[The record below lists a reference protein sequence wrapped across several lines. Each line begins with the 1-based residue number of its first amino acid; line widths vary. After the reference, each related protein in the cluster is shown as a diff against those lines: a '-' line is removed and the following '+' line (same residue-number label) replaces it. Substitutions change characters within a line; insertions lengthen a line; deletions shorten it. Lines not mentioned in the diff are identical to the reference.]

1 MRKTTKIGGGI
12 KAAVLLFAVIML
24 LGINAVRV
32 FADFTPWNV
41 SISEDGILSWGKY
54 TGSYRATLIY
64 IVPDGE
70 SFNYQNVAAD
80 IMDSTQTTFDIKNYL
95 HSKAKPSGTY
105 KICFEITDGGG
116 SPVIHETEG
125 LTYNYV
131 STISDLPKPTNVNI
145 SSNGI
150 LSFDNVLDKDE
161 YYKYNEDNSDNIC
174 YHTTVHSVNKDGKDE
189 IVSYNDIYA
198 KKFKG
203 QSTVSIDYSKWALF
217 DSDQS
222 YYFTVKSDFNSIDGY
237 AYVPSAVCKTNKVQ
251 GWVEY
256 GGDIGEIRQNNEL
269 GCMFIP
275 NYPGASAYSIN
286 VYSDGSIAYSGW
298 LDVTSTDTSNY
309 TTFEIESVL
318 EKKKLPLTG
327 EYEVWITAYGKLYGT
342 SGEQMALSYP
352 AKCIYTFSDVLMFTQ
367 QPQSKVITENDLNK
381 DINITA
387 SAQAAVSYSWEVVI
401 KGERKTWAQAKVQG
415 LALKSTSDDKT
426 ITVQVTGT
434 DVDRY
439 LLICT
444 AKDSAGNT
452 VTSDTAT
459 VSLLRIDSQTEG
471 TVTADSGETILF
483 NVSANLGANY
493 EWCIAKQSDG
503 QQLDWGS
510 SFGVD
515 DSDVHR
521 SVLEL
526 TVDSA
531 YYKTCVWCKVTRD
544 GATITSKP
552 VNIELKSSDMVEIE
566 KGLEDV
572 SVLKGGTATFTVDA
586 KFAERYE
593 WTVNRL
599 DIGYLERQGLF
610 RAYYPNEYTLVLTDI
625 DKAMNG
631 AVIEVSCY
639 HDMDDDEIYSPSDA
653 ILNVSGSIGLGNGNN
668 VIRRTVY
675 YGDKITVYFDDL
687 DQWKGVSY
695 DVKYTTPSGN
705 EKTWS
710 QRSDDE
716 NWLTLNPKYEPYKT
730 MLQAG
735 NTLEIRADGKDY
747 NGVQAS
753 TDTVILTVVYKKGDM
768 DLNGTIDQADAA
780 LYLKYLS
787 GTETFSTTQLEIADV
802 NYDGYKDMRDVIAIM
817 QIADKA

>member
-1 MRKTTKIGGGI
+1 MSKTTKTRMCIRT
-12 KAAVLLFAVIML
+12 AVLLFAVIML

-41 SISEDGILSWGKY
+41 SISEDGILRWDKY

-80 IMDSTQTTFDIKNYL
+80 IMDTTQTTFDIKNYL
-95 HSKAKPSGTY
+95 HSNAKPSGTY

-116 SPVIHETEG
+116 TPVIHEEG

-131 STISDLPKPTNVNI
+131 SDISDLPKPTNVNI
-145 SSNGI
+145 SNDGI

-174 YHTTVHSVNKDGKDE
+174 YHISVHSVNKDGKDE
-189 IVSYNDIYA
+189 IVSYSDIYA
-198 KKFKG
+198 RKFKG
-203 QSTVSIDYSKWALF
+203 ESTVSIDYSKWALF

-222 YYFTVKSDFNSIDGY
+222 YYFTVKSDFHSIDGY
-237 AYVPSAVCKTNKVQ
+237 AYVPSAVCKTNEVQ

-256 GGDIGEIRQNNEL
+256 YGDIGEIIQNNKL

-275 NYPGASAYSIN
+275 NYPGASKYSIN
-286 VYSDGSIAYSGW
+286 VYSDGSIAYSDW

-327 EYEVWITAYGKLYGT
+327 EYEVWITAYGKSYGT
-342 SGEQMALSYP
+342 SGEQMVLSNA

-387 SAQAAVSYSWEVVI
+387 SAQAAVSYSWEVFI
-401 KGERKTWAQAKVQG
+401 KGEKKTWAQAKVQG
-415 LALKSTSDDKT
+415 LELKSTADDKT

-434 DVDRY
+434 NVDY
-439 LLICT
+439 YELICT

-452 VTSDTAT
+452 ITSDTAR

-471 TVTADSGETILF
+471 TVTANSGEKISLY
-483 NVSANLGANY
+483 AGANIGAKY

-515 DSDVHR
+515 DSDVHKP
-521 SVLEL
+521 VLEL

-531 YYKTCVWCKVTRD
+531 YYKTCVWCKVTSG
-544 GATITSKP
+544 GAAITSKP
-552 VNIELKSSDMVEIE
+552 VNIELTSSDMVEIE

-593 WTVNRL
+593 WTVNRR
-599 DIGYLERQGLF
+599 DIGYLEMQGLF
-610 RAYYPNEYTLVLTDI
+610 HAYYPNEYTLVLTDI
-625 DKAMNG
+625 DVAMDG
-631 AVIEVSCY
+631 AVIEVFCY
-639 HDMDDDEIYSPSDA
+639 HDMNDDEIMSSSDA
-653 ILNVSGSIGLGNGNN
+653 ILNVSGSIDLGNGDN

-675 YGDKITVYFDDL
+675 YGDDVTIGFDDL
-687 DQWKGVSY
+687 NPQEAVTY
-695 DVKYTTPSGN
+695 TVIYTTPSGT
-705 EKTWS
+705 KTTWTNG
-710 QRSDDE
+710 DYE
-716 NWLTLNPKYEPYKT
+716 NWLILNPKYEPYKT

-735 NTLEIRADGKDY
+735 NTLEIYAVGIDY
-747 NGVQAS
+747 NKGGQAF
-753 TDTVILTVVYKKGDM
+753 TDTAILTVVYKPGDM

-817 QIADKA
+817 KIADKA